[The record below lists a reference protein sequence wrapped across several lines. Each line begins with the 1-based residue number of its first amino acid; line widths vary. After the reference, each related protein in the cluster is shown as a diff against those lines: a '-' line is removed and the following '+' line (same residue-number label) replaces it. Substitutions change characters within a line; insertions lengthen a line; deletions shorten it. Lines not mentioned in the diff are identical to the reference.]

1 MAINGLNASADHF
14 RYQFVRLDNFLQL
27 LKRRLVSDLERVV
40 IEELLH
46 PLDLMV
52 ELHIE
57 LIYNV
62 PEKFEGAGTGETE
75 HADVAFILGKKR
87 VDFLPLGARRDTAR
101 FF

>member
-1 MAINGLNASADHF
+1 MAIDGLHASGDHF
-14 RYQFVRLDNFLQL
+14 RYHFVRLDDFLQL
-27 LKRRLVSDLERVV
+27 LKRRLVGDLERLI

-46 PLDLMV
+46 SFDLMI

-57 LIYNV
+57 FIYDV
-62 PEKFEGAGTGETE
+62 PEEFEGAGTGETE
-75 HADVAFILGKKR
+75 HVDVAFVLGEKR